1 MSNFNDLKPGDK
13 VGTEFHEY
21 GPTRYGI
28 VTVHRRTPK
37 RVFVFYGNSG
47 SGYEKMFN
55 AETGREI
62 GEDRNAF
69 SSLVPLD
76 IAREKVAK
84 QTIESRRLFRAKV
97 RHLFPPGCDFAK
109 ELRAMAD
116 EVEGEVK

>member
-13 VGTEFHEY
+13 VGTELHKY
-21 GPTRYGI
+21 GSTRYGI

-76 IAREKVAK
+76 IAREKVVK
-84 QTIESRRLFRAKV
+84 QTIESRRFLSAWMRFCQRIA
-97 RHLFPPGCDFAK
+97 RNG
-109 ELRAMAD
+109 
-116 EVEGEVK
+116 G